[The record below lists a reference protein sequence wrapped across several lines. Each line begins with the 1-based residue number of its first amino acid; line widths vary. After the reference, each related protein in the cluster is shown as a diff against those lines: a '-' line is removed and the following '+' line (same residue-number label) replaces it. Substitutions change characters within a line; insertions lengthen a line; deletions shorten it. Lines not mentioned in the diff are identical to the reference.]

1 MTSPGKHFWFRG
13 KKNAYRART
22 PGGNKHIEFIAL
34 SAARE
39 KIFSFNARIAR
50 PVPF

>member
-1 MTSPGKHFWFRG
+1 MAGPGKHLWSR
-13 KKNAYRART
+13 KKKRAYRART
-22 PGGNKHIEFIAL
+22 PRGNKHIEFIAL

-50 PVPF
+50 RVPF